1 MADKIHFQITTAD
14 GVVCDAMASYA
25 LIPLTD
31 GDVGVLADHAPMI
44 GALNEGVV
52 KYVCIRDRPIVMHI
66 LSLLFCFI
74 QAMVFTML
82 LAVFINE
89 ATEDEE

>member
-1 MADKIHFQITTAD
+1 
-14 GVVCDAMASYA
+14 
-25 LIPLTD
+25 
-31 GDVGVLADHAPMI
+31 
-44 GALNEGVV
+44 
-52 KYVCIRDRPIVMHI
+52 MHI